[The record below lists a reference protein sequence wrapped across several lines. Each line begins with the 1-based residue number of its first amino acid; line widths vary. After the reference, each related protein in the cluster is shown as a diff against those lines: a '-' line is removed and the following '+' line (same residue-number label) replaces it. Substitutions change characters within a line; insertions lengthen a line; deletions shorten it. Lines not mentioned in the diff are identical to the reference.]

1 MTISPDSH
9 EAVRRASADAPVVID
24 GSNVAAD
31 QSLPGC
37 GRFCWGRVELL
48 QQFWRQFIQATTEF
62 HVIVDESVAP
72 QLGAHCKGAFRT
84 ASATKNFMT
93 FPFADP
99 EILRTAEVNDAVVL
113 TLDFYRD
120 HRRSNPWIDG
130 STTRF
135 IGWKASGTSLVFG
148 FRDMGVPSDFSK
160 TRAEEAAEFKG
171 RGLNAS
177 RPEIRD
183 ALRTAYRCDTP
194 TCWVHRYDPGRFTGV
209 PDLSDVRNP
218 KCPSCRR
225 GLVSLGK
232 SPRLVQL
239 KLLNTN
245 QTRLERR
252 TLAPGGVLEIGRE
265 SNRDLLAGLL
275 GEDLS
280 AVSRRHARF
289 GWDGETL
296 TCVDLGSRNGTKRIP
311 WNGKFRKYE
320 DSVVVSNLAQVLNP
334 RDEIQIGR
342 VLRVTRSAREFLLE
356 GVAANTEES
365 QSLDTPTQTLRPDG
379 RK

>member
-1 MTISPDSH
+1 VTISPESH

-24 GSNVAAD
+24 GSNLAGD
-31 QSLPGC
+31 SSLPGC
-37 GRFCWGRVELL
+37 GKFCWSRVESL
-48 QQFWRQFIQATTEF
+48 QRLWRQLIDPATEF
-62 HVIVDESVAP
+62 HVIVDESLAP
-72 QLGAHCKGAFRT
+72 RLGAHCKGAFRI
-84 ASATKNFMT
+84 ASASKNFMI

-99 EILRTAEVNDAVVL
+99 EILRIAEVKDAVVL

-177 RPEIRD
+177 RPEIRE

-209 PDLSDVRNP
+209 PDLSDVSNP
-218 KCPSCRR
+218 KCPGCRR

-239 KLLNTN
+239 KLSNSD
-245 QTRLERR
+245 QTCLERL
-252 TLAPGGVLEIGRE
+252 TLAPGGAVEIGRE
-265 SNRDLLAGLL
+265 LNRDLLAGLL
-275 GEDLS
+275 GDDLS
-280 AVSRRHARF
+280 TISRRHARF
-289 GWDGETL
+289 NWDGESL
-296 TCVDLGSRNGTKRIP
+296 TCVDLGSRNGTSRIP
-311 WNGKFRKYE
+311 WNGKEKKYG
-320 DSVVVSNLAQVLNP
+320 DSIVVSSTAQEVKP
-334 RDEIQIGR
+334 RDEIQIGQ
-342 VLRVTRSAREFLLE
+342 VLRVTRSAREFLFE
-356 GVAANTEES
+356 DIATNTEES
-365 QSLDTPTQTLRPDG
+365 RSLDAPTQALRRG
-379 RK
+379 S